1 MNLKRLFQKSQIEEE
16 NHLKPLIVAIDNLSN
31 IISSQTGST
40 KIEKE
45 YINIENPIDEDL
57 KSEIKLLQIQLDT
70 VKKERDHYY
79 DKINNNEQFIS
90 DEELRN
96 RYIQLLDFAFRNI
109 DPFTNI
115 DILQARHY
123 YESIIKK

>member
-1 MNLKRLFQKSQIEEE
+1 MFQKSQIEEE

-57 KSEIKLLQIQLDT
+57 KSEIKILQLQLDT

-90 DEELRN
+90 DEELKN

>member
-1 MNLKRLFQKSQIEEE
+1 MFQKSQIEEE

-57 KSEIKLLQIQLDT
+57 KSEIKLLQLQLDT

>member
-1 MNLKRLFQKSQIEEE
+1 MFQKSQIEEE

>member
-1 MNLKRLFQKSQIEEE
+1 LFQKSQIEEE

-31 IISSQTGST
+31 TISSQTGST

-57 KSEIKLLQIQLDT
+57 KSEIKILQLQLDT

>member
-1 MNLKRLFQKSQIEEE
+1 LFQKNQIEEE

-90 DEELRN
+90 DEELKN

>member
-1 MNLKRLFQKSQIEEE
+1 MFQKSQIEEE

-31 IISSQTGST
+31 IISSQTGSI

-90 DEELRN
+90 DEALKD

>member
-1 MNLKRLFQKSQIEEE
+1 MFQKSQIEEE

-57 KSEIKLLQIQLDT
+57 KSEIKILQLQLDT
-70 VKKERDHYY
+70 VKKEQDHYY

-90 DEELRN
+90 DEELKN

>member
-1 MNLKRLFQKSQIEEE
+1 MFQKSQIEEE

-31 IISSQTGST
+31 IISSQTGSI

-57 KSEIKLLQIQLDT
+57 KSEIKILQIQLDT

-90 DEELRN
+90 DEELKN

>member
-1 MNLKRLFQKSQIEEE
+1 MFQKSQIEEE

-90 DEELRN
+90 DEALKD

>member
-1 MNLKRLFQKSQIEEE
+1 MFQKSQIEEE

-57 KSEIKLLQIQLDT
+57 KSEIKILQIQLDT

-90 DEELRN
+90 DEELKN

>member
-1 MNLKRLFQKSQIEEE
+1 MFQKSQIEEE

-31 IISSQTGST
+31 IISSQTGSI

-90 DEELRN
+90 DEELKN

>member
-1 MNLKRLFQKSQIEEE
+1 LFQKSQIEEE

-31 IISSQTGST
+31 IISSQTGSI

>member
-1 MNLKRLFQKSQIEEE
+1 LFQKSQIEEE

>member
-1 MNLKRLFQKSQIEEE
+1 LFQKSQIEEE

-57 KSEIKLLQIQLDT
+57 KSEIKILQIQLDT

>member
-1 MNLKRLFQKSQIEEE
+1 LFQKSQIEEE

-70 VKKERDHYY
+70 VKKERDYYY

>member
-1 MNLKRLFQKSQIEEE
+1 MFQKSQIEEE

-31 IISSQTGST
+31 IISSQTGSI

>member
-1 MNLKRLFQKSQIEEE
+1 MFQKSQIEEE

-57 KSEIKLLQIQLDT
+57 KSEIKILQIQLDT

>member
-1 MNLKRLFQKSQIEEE
+1 MFQKSQIEEE

-70 VKKERDHYY
+70 VKKERDYYY

>member
-1 MNLKRLFQKSQIEEE
+1 LFQKSQIEEE

-31 IISSQTGST
+31 IISSQTGSI

-57 KSEIKLLQIQLDT
+57 KSEIKILQIQLDT

-90 DEELRN
+90 DEELKN

>member
-1 MNLKRLFQKSQIEEE
+1 MFQKNQIEEE
-16 NHLKPLIVAIDNLSN
+16 NQIRPLIAAIDNLSN
-31 IISSQTGST
+31 VISSQSEST

-45 YINIENPIDEDL
+45 YITIENPLDEDL
-57 KSEIKLLQIQLDT
+57 KSEIKSLQLQLDI
-70 VKKERDHYY
+70 VKKERDYYY

-90 DEELRN
+90 DEELKN
-96 RYIQLLDFAFRNI
+96 RYIQLLDFAFKNI

-123 YESIIKK
+123 YENIIKK

>member
-1 MNLKRLFQKSQIEEE
+1 LFQKSQIEEE

-57 KSEIKLLQIQLDT
+57 KSEIKILQIQLDT
-70 VKKERDHYY
+70 VKKERDHYH

>member
-1 MNLKRLFQKSQIEEE
+1 LFQKSQIEEE

-31 IISSQTGST
+31 IISSQTGSI

-90 DEELRN
+90 DEELKN

>member
-1 MNLKRLFQKSQIEEE
+1 MFQKSQIEEE

-90 DEELRN
+90 DEELKN

>member
-1 MNLKRLFQKSQIEEE
+1 LFQKSQIEEE

-90 DEELRN
+90 DEELKN

>member
-1 MNLKRLFQKSQIEEE
+1 LFQKNQIEEE
-16 NHLKPLIVAIDNLSN
+16 NQIRPLIAAIDNLSN
-31 IISSQTGST
+31 VISSQSEST

-45 YINIENPIDEDL
+45 YITIENPLDEDL
-57 KSEIKLLQIQLDT
+57 KSEIKSLQLQLDI
-70 VKKERDHYY
+70 VKKERDYYY

-90 DEELRN
+90 DEELKN
-96 RYIQLLDFAFRNI
+96 RYIQLLDFAFKNI

-123 YESIIKK
+123 YENIIKK